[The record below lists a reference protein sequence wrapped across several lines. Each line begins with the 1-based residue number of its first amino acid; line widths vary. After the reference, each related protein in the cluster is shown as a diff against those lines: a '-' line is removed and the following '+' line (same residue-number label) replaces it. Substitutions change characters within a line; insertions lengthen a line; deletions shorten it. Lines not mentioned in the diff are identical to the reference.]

1 MMGLTST
8 EKAGK
13 VTKADV
19 TIGKNYLTE
28 KEINQL
34 KLIIEQY
41 LAYAEA
47 QALAEKPMYMR
58 DWINKLRLI
67 LTMNDKNIL
76 EHAGTI
82 SHKLAIEKA
91 TKEYMAYKEQQRNI
105 EHLESIKQLNKD
117 LKRIK
122 PKNKKEE

>member
-1 MMGLTST
+1 
-8 EKAGK
+8 
-13 VTKADV
+13 
-19 TIGKNYLTE
+19 
-28 KEINQL
+28 
-34 KLIIEQY
+34 
-41 LAYAEA
+41 
-47 QALAEKPMYMR
+47 MYMR

-82 SHKLAIEKA
+82 SHELAIEKA
-91 TKEYMAYKEQQRNI
+91 TKEYNDYKKQQRNI